1 MKKQRGKKKTK
12 NKLSQGII
20 VPTKHEKIGN
30 LNNYSEEVAKEIIGK
45 LISLSITQI
54 LKNKIYSKISNFCF
68 ESVKHFLNLTVSI
81 SFINHDRDNIYD
93 MENIVD
99 GENYLNTDENRY
111 KVKNHNRCN
120 KLRYKNI
127 EDNLFEYAKINTEFK
142 KEMELKNKDIDD
154 FLNKSLFCE
163 STVNKK
169 KKLVSN
175 FWGKINQPT
184 THGQLR
190 YIPNSNAL
198 NKEILILDKKDVQ
211 KNKQRKTINT
221 PKKNRYS
228 MYSSKYSKKF
238 SVSSFKDTSSILNRN
253 SLNEN
258 LIKKEKRYL
267 ILEMDKMKRIEN
279 EKSKRE
285 EESDEI
291 KELRKLELE
300 KIRLLKEEQ
309 EKLKKNKKLNS
320 QDNIKF
326 EYNIDTINLTN
337 AEKAKNITIQRRIIE
352 EQIRRGN
359 FTIDFNN
366 NLILVRQVHP
376 ENLEKD
382 FPEPILKPKKSDK
395 DNLEENDEIQNLSN
409 INSEE
414 KIAARNSL
422 DDNTINSV
430 ANYFNYKYG
439 WKITPSGSSFKL
451 IKPEVGV
458 TLYEDGEMKT
468 GGNEFFEK
476 YQRFSKKDYNKMLK
490 DITEQ
495 QQALIKK
502 QREIELIKE
511 TSEKNTSS
519 KNKMNESQE
528 IAKIKKDLFAK
539 KIKQIKTKFLRTKH
553 QLHKSNSEIFASDK
567 ISLYQTLLVH
577 DDKKDDNIFDNFKKN
592 KNLFTYRINR
602 HNLFFKKNKIIENKK
617 ENKTLQVLDNF
628 NKMIMK
634 NINPYLKKNK
644 ESNNLPIIPL
654 RKNRS
659 EIFSMKNTNFR
670 TKNKFKND

>member
-1 MKKQRGKKKTK
+1 
-12 NKLSQGII
+12 
-20 VPTKHEKIGN
+20 
-30 LNNYSEEVAKEIIGK
+30 
-45 LISLSITQI
+45 
-54 LKNKIYSKISNFCF
+54 
-68 ESVKHFLNLTVSI
+68 
-81 SFINHDRDNIYD
+81 

-175 FWGKINQPT
+175 FWGKINQPS

-395 DNLEENDEIQNLSN
+395 DNLEENDETQNLSN
-409 INSEE
+409 IN
-414 KIAARNSL
+414 
-422 DDNTINSV
+422 
-430 ANYFNYKYG
+430 
-439 WKITPSGSSFKL
+439 
-451 IKPEVGV
+451 
-458 TLYEDGEMKT
+458 
-468 GGNEFFEK
+468 
-476 YQRFSKKDYNKMLK
+476 
-490 DITEQ
+490 
-495 QQALIKK
+495 
-502 QREIELIKE
+502 
-511 TSEKNTSS
+511 
-519 KNKMNESQE
+519 
-528 IAKIKKDLFAK
+528 
-539 KIKQIKTKFLRTKH
+539 
-553 QLHKSNSEIFASDK
+553 
-567 ISLYQTLLVH
+567 
-577 DDKKDDNIFDNFKKN
+577 
-592 KNLFTYRINR
+592 
-602 HNLFFKKNKIIENKK
+602 
-617 ENKTLQVLDNF
+617 
-628 NKMIMK
+628 
-634 NINPYLKKNK
+634 
-644 ESNNLPIIPL
+644 
-654 RKNRS
+654 
-659 EIFSMKNTNFR
+659 
-670 TKNKFKND
+670 